1 MAKKSF
7 KISNVPAMVFYK
19 SPQTVQ
25 QYTARDGQPAEFIKQ
40 SLGLS
45 INKSTA
51 KNIMVALKDVM
62 NKEGL
67 TKLDFKMESG
77 KEPDTVIIFAG
88 CAGNKIIAELENL
101 QPFSKIVC
109 DMVFNFEN
117 ANGARVFA
125 SVVSFEIVELAD
137 DIEEVVDYS
146 YDFSKIK
153 PDAKKSENPEKED
166 PQIEIEDDENQLPF

>member
-45 INKSTA
+45 IDKSTA

-67 TKLDFKMESG
+67 TKLDFKMDAG
-77 KEPDTVIIFAG
+77 KEPDTVVIFAG
-88 CAGNKIIAELENL
+88 CSGSKIISELEDL

-109 DMVFNFEN
+109 NMIFNFEN

-137 DIEEVVDYS
+137 EIEAVVDYS

-153 PDAKKSENPEKED
+153 PDAEKLENPEKED
-166 PQIEIEDDENQLPF
+166 PELETEDDENQLPF